1 MTQPPSNQPPG
12 GFGAPQDPNQA
23 PAPGMPPVPPVPPQA
38 PPVPPQAPQ
47 AGAPGAPGPY
57 GQPPQQPGYGY
68 PQPPG
73 QQPGQPA
80 QPGPYGQQPPQPGP
94 YGYPQQQPGPYGQPP
109 LGAPPGPQG
118 PGGQP
123 GPYGQQPGPYGGGY
137 PTQPM
142 YQGGPTPPPAPGGG
156 GLKGRTGVVAAVAA
170 GAVLI
175 AAVTTWAVVGG
186 GDDEKDP
193 IAQPTATA
201 SASSSGSEA
210 PKPTESVDAGD
221 GSGDGRGGDDDLNAG
236 RKPGEA
242 KVNWLLKNNVD
253 LPRNGSDVLGPWI
266 VGDVVVKA
274 MYKSIDGYSLSDGSL
289 KWHLDVPF
297 ELCAAPPAPSS
308 GGFMV
313 FGHND
318 SAKDNAKCLGLQQVN
333 LKTGKV
339 GWKKTIPKPTGL
351 FAFSD
356 NTLSI
361 SGNTVTAAGSS
372 SAYGFSLSDGKQLFT
387 GATTGCKP
395 FAFAGGSKLIA
406 AMDCPSGSTTKKIQ
420 AVGEV
425 NPATG
430 KPKYTFQLE
439 ANWQVD
445 KVYSVDPLVVSAT
458 QREQKKWTIFALDA
472 NGKLRSQIQGGKDKF
487 APSCGGSFVVFGK
500 NLQGCTGVAADA
512 NTFYMATETSYG
524 KSNEVVAFDLKT
536 GKAKWR
542 SKAPDEQTMTPLR
555 MDGGQVLVYVDPSYD
570 KGGAV
575 ATIAPTGGAPK
586 IVLQHPASTA
596 EIENSFYDPG
606 FAYGGGTFVVTSGRV
621 SASNDKEE
629 KQVKTMMAFSK

>member
-12 GFGAPQDPNQA
+12 GFGAPQDPNQ
-23 PAPGMPPVPPVPPQA
+23 GLPPVPPVPPQA
-38 PPVPPQAPQ
+38 PQSPPPVPPA
-47 AGAPGAPGPY
+47 AAPGPY
-57 GQPPQQPGYGY
+57 GQQPPQQPGYGY
-68 PQPPG
+68 PQ
-73 QQPGQPA
+73 QPGQPG
-80 QPGPYGQQPPQPGP
+80 QPGPYGQPTPPP
-94 YGYPQQQPGPYGQPP
+94 YGYPQQQPGPYGQQPQQ
-109 LGAPPGPQG
+109 PGLYGQQ
-118 PGGQP
+118 QP
-123 GPYGQQPGPYGGGY
+123 GPYGQQPGPYGGYPAQPGY
-137 PTQPM
+137 P
-142 YQGGPTPPPAPGGG
+142 GAPTPPPAPGGG
-156 GLKGRTGVVAAVAA
+156 GLKGRTGVIAAVAA
-170 GAVLI
+170 GAVLV

-186 GDDEKDP
+186 GDEKDP

-201 SASSSGSEA
+201 TSSSSGA
-210 PKPTESVDAGD
+210 PKPTESVDQGD

-236 RKPGEA
+236 RKDGEA
-242 KVNWLLKNNVD
+242 KVDWLLKNNVD
-253 LPRNGSDVLGPWI
+253 LPRNGSDVMGPWI
-266 VGDVVVKA
+266 VGDTVVKA
-274 MYKSIDGYSLSDGSL
+274 MYKSIDGYNLSDGSL
-289 KWHLDVPF
+289 KWHVDVPF
-297 ELCAAPPAPSS
+297 ELCAAPPAPAAN
-308 GGFMV
+308 GTMV

-318 SAKDNAKCLGLQQVN
+318 SAKDGAKCLGLQQVD

-339 GWKKTIPKPTGL
+339 GWKKSVPKPTGL

-356 NTLSI
+356 NTLAI

-372 SAYGFSLSDGKQLFT
+372 TAYGFSLADGKQLFQ

-406 AMDCPSGSTTKKIQ
+406 AMDCPSGSTTKKLQ

-439 ANWQVD
+439 ANWEVD

-472 NGKLRSQIQGGKDKF
+472 KGKLRSQIQGGKDKF
-487 APSCGGSFVVFGK
+487 APSCGGSFVIFGK

-524 KSNEVVAFDLKT
+524 TPNEVVAFDLKT

-542 SKAPDEQTMTPLR
+542 SKAPGEQSMIPLR
-555 MDGGQVLVYVDPSYD
+555 MESGQVLVYVDPSYD

-586 IVLQHPASTA
+586 VVLQHPASTS

-606 FAYGGGTFVVTSGRV
+606 FAYGGGHFVVTSGRV
-621 SASNDKEE
+621 SATNDKEE